1 MPGYYSSRS
10 NRIYTDSVCV
20 LVCMRVC
27 MLVRVGVCVYKCVCV
42 CIYVCR
48 CLGTAKRGLRKTGKL
63 QLIRT

>member
-27 MLVRVGVCVYKCVCV
+27 MLVRVGVCV
-42 CIYVCR
+42 CINVYVCASM
-48 CLGTAKRGLRKTGKL
+48 CVGV
-63 QLIRT
+63 